1 LQDNSD
7 IEWKY
12 ARAWIIRDILEAP
25 LVPIPI
31 NVIHVV
37 AKLVSRF
44 CYFSEESD
52 GPPAQQRTLFVQR
65 KTQSTDTESNEQMKK
80 RYKAKL
86 PKTEVN

>member
-1 LQDNSD
+1 MLIALINNSFQKIQDNSD

-44 CYFSEESD
+44 CYFSVGDVEM
-52 GPPAQQRTLFVQR
+52 L
-65 KTQSTDTESNEQMKK
+65 
-80 RYKAKL
+80 L
-86 PKTEVN
+86 